1 MPGGN
6 EWGICDGFR
15 RRRRL
20 YKDMPAFVIAVGNP
34 ARFVCHACRCCR
46 HLSESLMRS
55 CGLRYGRIAD
65 NG

>member
-34 ARFVCHACRCCR
+34 ARLYATPVDV
-46 HLSESLMRS
+46 
-55 CGLRYGRIAD
+55 AD
-65 NG
+65 I